1 MKLGIAF
8 EGGASRTY
16 FTCGVMNALINN
28 NIKADIVAGS
38 SAGIANGVSYSSWQP
53 DRCEEILHKYY
64 SSPEYLGV
72 KYLFKKGVRS
82 MYNIP
87 FVFDKV
93 PNELVPFD
101 YDMFKNGGITS
112 VASVTNIETGKTEY
126 ITLDG
131 EDKKWTALIATCAL
145 PIMFQPVKI
154 DGKIYM
160 DGGITDSVP
169 ADYLINQGCDK
180 VIVVLT
186 QERPYRKGKPD
197 FTIKLSAWL
206 YRKYPN
212 FARALMNRNNNYNLT
227 REHLFELE
235 KAGKVFII
243 TPEVMQGI
251 SRTETD
257 EDKLM
262 TIYRH
267 GIECTNKRMDDL
279 KKYLSEE

>member
-53 DRCEEILHKYY
+53 DRCEEILKKYY
-64 SSPEYLGV
+64 STPEYSGA
-72 KYLFKKGVRS
+72 KFLFKKGVRS
-82 MYNIP
+82 FYNIP
-87 FVFDKV
+87 FVFDKI
-93 PNELVPFD
+93 PNELIPFD
-101 YDMFKNGGITS
+101 YDTFKNGGITS

-145 PIMFQPVKI
+145 PILFRPVKI

-186 QERPYRKGKPD
+186 QERPYRKGGPD

-206 YRKYPN
+206 YRNYPN
-212 FARALMNRNNNYNLT
+212 FAKALMNRNNNYNLT

-235 KAGKVFII
+235 KEGKIFII
-243 TPEVMQGI
+243 LPEVMQGI
-251 SRTETD
+251 SRTENDT
-257 EDKLM
+257 DKLM

-267 GIECTNKRMDDL
+267 GIECTNKRMDAL

>member
-53 DRCEEILHKYY
+53 DRCEEILNKYY
-64 SSPEYLGV
+64 STPEYMGI
-72 KYLFKKGVRS
+72 KYMFKKGVRS

-87 FVFDKV
+87 YVFDKI
-93 PNELVPFD
+93 PNELIPFD
-101 YDMFKNGGITS
+101 YDTFKNGGITS

-131 EDKKWTALIATCAL
+131 EDKTWRALVATCAL
-145 PIMFQPVKI
+145 PIMFRPVEI

-169 ADYLINQGCDK
+169 VDHLLKKGCDK
-180 VIVVLT
+180 VIAVLT

-197 FTIKLSAWL
+197 FTIKLSAYL

-212 FARALMNRNNNYNLT
+212 FAKALMNRNNNYNQT
-227 REHLFELE
+227 REHIFELE
-235 KAGKVFII
+235 KQGRIFII
-243 TPEVMQGI
+243 TPEVMRGI

-257 EDKLM
+257 PKKLGA
-262 TIYRH
+262 IYRH
-267 GIECTNKRMDDL
+267 GIDCTNKRMDEL
-279 KKYLSEE
+279 KRYLSEK

>member
-28 NIKADIVAGS
+28 NIKADIIAGS
-38 SAGIANGVSYSSWQP
+38 SAGIANGVSYASWQP

-64 SSPEYLGV
+64 STPEYLGV
-72 KYLFKKGVRS
+72 KYLFKKGVKS

-87 FVFDKV
+87 FVFDKI
-93 PNELVPFD
+93 PNELIPFD
-101 YDMFKNGGITS
+101 YDTFQNGGITS

-154 DGKIYM
+154 GGKIYM

-186 QERPYRKGKPD
+186 QERPYRKGEAD

-206 YRKYPN
+206 YRKYPH
-212 FARALMNRNNNYNLT
+212 FAKALMNRNNNYNTT
-227 REHLFELE
+227 REHLFKLE
-235 KAGKVFII
+235 KEGKIFII
-243 TPEVMQGI
+243 TPEVMKGI

-267 GIECTNKRMDDL
+267 GIECTNNRMDEL
-279 KKYLSEE
+279 KKYLSE